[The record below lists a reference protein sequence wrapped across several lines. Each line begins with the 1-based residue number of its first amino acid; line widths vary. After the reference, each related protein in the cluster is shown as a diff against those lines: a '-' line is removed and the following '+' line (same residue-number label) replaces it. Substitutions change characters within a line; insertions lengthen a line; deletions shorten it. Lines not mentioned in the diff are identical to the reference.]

1 MHEIVS
7 NKSRSSTPQCEYLKP
22 GVTETLQLLQKW
34 NLLELQN
41 KFKEHDI
48 TLRSLIYLTEE
59 EICELIPKIGIR
71 TIFRAMLKEWRQTYN
86 AIAYPRASLSSVDD
100 LETDSYLDQIEL
112 KTECNSED
120 FEMQNFATEQNDFQI
135 QPQKNEQNLD
145 NNNNETPILLKPAV
159 NHRRVKNRFNYN
171 GEPFNVLDIL
181 NKCTDGQTVLEF
193 YKIHNFLDIKNRK
206 RIVNLLIR
214 NVVERKV
221 DKYTAIF
228 HDMTKQLLQLFPTE
242 KYETYFV
249 PHNGP
254 NSARG
259 ALYYRYS
266 NYTRQLRKE
275 GLLAYKKHK
284 PKNHVKQLEK
294 V

>member
-1 MHEIVS
+1 MHEIV
-7 NKSRSSTPQCEYLKP
+7 KSRSSTPQCEYGRT

-41 KFKEHDI
+41 KFKEHDV
-48 TLRSLIYLTEE
+48 TLRSLIYLTDE

-71 TIFRAMLKEWRQTYN
+71 TIFRAMLKEWRETYD
-86 AIAYPRASLSSVDD
+86 AIAYPRTTTSSIGEVDS
-100 LETDSYLDQIEL
+100 DSYLDQIEL

-120 FEMQNFATEQNDFQI
+120 FDMQHFSTESDFPLECLKQT
-135 QPQKNEQNLD
+135 QETEQNLD
-145 NNNNETPILLKPAV
+145 SNNNETQILPEPA
-159 NHRRVKNRFNYN
+159 NSRKIRNQFNYK

-181 NKCTDGQTVLEF
+181 NSCTDGQTVLEF

-221 DKYTAIF
+221 EKYTAIF
-228 HDMTKQLLQLFPTE
+228 HDMTRQLLEIFPSE

-249 PHNGP
+249 PHSGP

-284 PKNHVKQLEK
+284 PKNYNK
-294 V
+294 

>member
-1 MHEIVS
+1 MHETV
-7 NKSRSSTPQCEYLKP
+7 KSRSTTPHCEYGKTA
-22 GVTETLQLLQKW
+22 VTETLQLLQKW

-41 KFKEHDI
+41 KFKEHEV
-48 TLRSLIYLTEE
+48 TLRSLIYLTDE
-59 EICELIPKIGIR
+59 EISELIPKIGIR
-71 TIFRAMLKEWRQTYN
+71 TIFRAMLKEWRQTYD
-86 AIAYPRASLSSVDD
+86 AIAYPRASTASIGDVDS
-100 LETDSYLDQIEL
+100 DSYLDQIEL

-120 FEMQNFATEQNDFQI
+120 FDMQNFSTEENDFQLETMKES
-135 QPQKNEQNLD
+135 QENEQKLD
-145 NNNNETPILLKPAV
+145 NNNNETLVPPDPVTARKLRNQFSYK
-159 NHRRVKNRFNYN
+159 
-171 GEPFNVLDIL
+171 GEPFNVFDIL
-181 NKCTDGQTVLEF
+181 NSCSDGQTVMEF

-206 RIVNLLIR
+206 RVVNLLIR

-221 DKYTAIF
+221 EKYTAIF
-228 HDMTKQLLQLFPTE
+228 HDMTRQLLELFPSE

-284 PKNHVKQLEK
+284 PKVYTK
-294 V
+294 